1 MRGLK
6 PLVWAVGG
14 IAVVVGLYAWA
25 GYWLAPRLIQSK
37 VPALVLE
44 ETGQKLTLGPVA
56 VKPFALAV
64 DVQDVALTE
73 PDGAELLSAK
83 RLYMDFKPA
92 SIWRRGVVM
101 SELALEEP
109 AVNLV
114 LRPDGT
120 LNLITALTPKTP
132 SPPPD
137 PDARPLYLSIDDIS
151 VSRGTISA
159 ADLRRPKP
167 LHERLS
173 PLNLR
178 LRNVSTSAEGGGTF
192 NLTGAGQQGEAV
204 TLSGEVALRPFRVAG
219 QFDLKELGLETAWR
233 LAGEYD
239 RIAAPG
245 GELDLRTNYDIAS
258 TPEGVQVKLDALDV
272 EARSIAVRA
281 PAAASDWITVRS
293 MSALGGSVDVAASR
307 VVFPDIVVRGL
318 GIEAWTED
326 HGKIN
331 LDALMP
337 APAAAGAP
345 APATAAQAADDGW
358 RIEAPKIRVVDAKA
372 SFEDRGPAEPVK
384 VVLAPLEIDI
394 DRYATGAPSIGVAV
408 RSMVNEAGKLDV
420 KGDWEPP
427 ASRGEFTVSA
437 ESLPLVF
444 LQPYLD
450 ATSDVVL
457 KSGELTVQG
466 KTRVA
471 LPPEGDADVAFD
483 GGATFSKL
491 RTIDRTLRED
501 FVKFGSLALNG
512 LSWTSNPANLRI
524 RDVVARG
531 SYFKLIIA
539 PDSTTNISTVL
550 SPPRLARAE
559 APPPPV
565 AKAAAKRPSK
575 RSARKAEA
583 KPAPA
588 PIVKAEPLLP
598 FKARIDKVRLIDS
611 SANFADQTLRPPFAT
626 GIVGL
631 EGTITGLSSEP
642 DSRAEVELDGKVDRY
657 APVEIRGQVNYLS
670 ATSFTDVSA
679 KFENIELPAF
689 TPYSGKF
696 MGYKIEKGKLTANL
710 NYKVVDR
717 QLDAR
722 HHFTLDQLT
731 LGEKVE
737 SPDATKLPV
746 KLAIALLKDRN
757 GVIDLD
763 LPISGSIDDP
773 QFRVGPIIW
782 KMFVNLLVKIVTSPF
797 ALIGS
802 LFGAG
807 EEVRYVDFP
816 FGSAELDAGASER
829 LTGVGKALNDRP
841 ALNLEV
847 PLVYDAKNDT
857 EALVSARL
865 QDSLLAAAG
874 PKRAA
879 DAAALA
885 ELRSSDIDEFQEV
898 LDAAWLEATGEK
910 RAPRPERLKD
920 EDKDAWKQ
928 RSVEGAEQALR
939 ERLAIG
945 NDELAALA
953 KRRADAVRDALIG
966 GGGLA
971 PERVFIT
978 AEGAKADQETPDS
991 AAPANAVRLALRVE

>member
-6 PLVWAVGG
+6 PLVWAIGV
-14 IAVVVGLYAWA
+14 IAVVLGLYAWA
-25 GYWLAPRLIQSK
+25 GYWLAPRLIHSK

-44 ETGQKLTLGPVA
+44 ETGQTLTLGPVA
-56 VKPFALAV
+56 VRPFSLAV

-83 RLYMDFKPA
+83 RLYMDFKSA

-109 AVNLV
+109 SVNLV

-137 PDARPLYLSIDDIS
+137 PDAKPLYLSIDDIS
-151 VSRGTISA
+151 VIRGTISA

-192 NLTGAGQQGEAV
+192 NLTGVGQQGEAV
-204 TLSGEVALRPFRVAG
+204 TLSGDVALSPFRVAG
-219 QFDLKELGLETAWR
+219 QFDLKKLGLETAWR
-233 LAGEYD
+233 IAGEYD
-239 RIAAPG
+239 RIAPPG

-258 TPEGVQVKLDALDV
+258 TPEGVQVRLDALDV

-281 PAAASDWITVRS
+281 PEAASDWVTVRS
-293 MSALGGSVDVAASR
+293 MSALGGSVDVAQSR
-307 VVFPDIVVRGL
+307 VAFPDIVVRGL
-318 GIEAWTED
+318 GVEAWTEKD
-326 HGKIN
+326 GTMN

-337 APAAAGAP
+337 AAAPAAATPVAGSTAAPSTP
-345 APATAAQAADDGW
+345 APAQAQATDSGW
-358 RIEAPKIRVVDAKA
+358 RIEAPKIRIVDAKA
-372 SFEDRGPAEPVK
+372 SYEDREPAEAVK

-394 DRYATGAPSIGVAV
+394 DRFATDAPSIGLAV
-408 RSMVNEAGKLDV
+408 RSMLNDAGKLDV

-427 ASRGEFTVSA
+427 ASKGEFTISA
-437 ESLPLVF
+437 ESVPLVF

-450 ATSDVVL
+450 ASSDVVL

-466 KTRVA
+466 KARIA
-471 LPPEGDADVAFD
+471 LPEEADAETAFE
-483 GGATFSKL
+483 GGATLSKL

-512 LSWTSNPANLRI
+512 ISWTSNPANLRI
-524 RDVVARG
+524 RDVIARG
-531 SYFKLIIA
+531 SYFKFVIA
-539 PDSTTNISTVL
+539 PDTTTNISTVL
-550 SPPRLARAE
+550 SPPRLANAGD
-559 APPPPV
+559 A
-565 AKAAAKRPSK
+565 S
-575 RSARKAEA
+575 
-583 KPAPA
+583 APA
-588 PIVKAEPLLP
+588 PVAVAKAEPLPP
-598 FKARIDKVRLIDS
+598 FKARIDRVRLIDS

-631 EGTITGLSSEP
+631 EGTITGLSSDP

-670 ATSFTDVSA
+670 ATSFTDVTA

-710 NYKVVDR
+710 KYKVVDR

-722 HHFTLDQLT
+722 HHFTIDQLT
-731 LGEKVE
+731 LGEKVA

-763 LPISGSIDDP
+763 LPISGSVDDP

-782 KMFVNLLVKIVTSPF
+782 KMFVNLIVKIVTSPF

-802 LFGAG
+802 MFGAG

-816 FGSAELDAGASER
+816 FGSADLDAGASER
-829 LTGVGKALNDRP
+829 LSGVGKALGDRP
-841 ALNLEV
+841 GLNLEV
-847 PLVYDAKNDT
+847 PLVYDATNDT
-857 EALVSARL
+857 GALVAARMRE
-865 QDSLLAAAG
+865 SLLAAAG

-885 ELRSSDIDEFQEV
+885 ELRNSDIDEFQEV
-898 LDAAWLEATGEK
+898 LDAAWREATGEK
-910 RAPRPERLKD
+910 RAPRPERQKD

-928 RSVEGAEQALR
+928 RSVESAEQALR
-939 ERLAIG
+939 ERVAIG
-945 NDELAALA
+945 SDELAALA

-978 AEGAKADQETPDS
+978 ADTAKADREAPETNASPT
-991 AAPANAVRLALRVE
+991 NAVRLALRVE